1 MGGALDR
8 LRGGSVG
15 QRGAAQIGLGAHEQP
30 TDAGDR
36 TLVNLG
42 ASLWETGKRLAN
54 LRIKAIHRL
63 GELGG
68 VGLGALNKS
77 ADLGDAALDA
87 GGNELSALV
96 GIRGEGEASL
106 LGEEL
111 PAIEVLAGEA
121 AGRSGIHGVERHCA
135 DDERAEDH
143 AGQARSAAPEGACEE
158 RVDTAGEARRE
169 RLAAGVGAAG
179 ELLDLVAP
187 GDQPLL
193 KGGRQRGAGLTLDGG
208 SRAQNRL

>member
-1 MGGALDR
+1 MYFR
-8 LRGGSVG
+8 
-15 QRGAAQIGLGAHEQP
+15 
-30 TDAGDR
+30 AG
-36 TLVNLG
+36 
-42 ASLWETGKRLAN
+42 LWEASERLAN
-54 LRIKAIHRL
+54 LRIEAIHRL
-63 GELGG
+63 GELGR
-68 VGLGALNKS
+68 VGLSTLSQG

-87 GGNELSALV
+87 GGNELSPLV
-96 GIRGEGEASL
+96 GIRGEGEPGL
-106 LGEEL
+106 LGEQL
-111 PAIEVLAGEA
+111 PAIEVLAGET
-121 AGRSGIHGVERHCA
+121 AGGCGIHGVERHCA

-143 AGQARSAAPEGACEE
+143 AGQAGSAAPEGACEE

-169 RLAAGVGAAG
+169 RLAAGVGTAG